1 LRGLFVYYAQNQSF
15 SFLQFN
21 SIFSN
26 ETLLYFSRIDNKRR
40 AAIAYRLPVLS
51 IDGQH
56 GNEAKVGRC
65 CDFCLTQKGE
75 ILPWPFKPRTT
86 QLLV

>member
-1 LRGLFVYYAQNQSF
+1 MRDLFVHYAQNQSF
-15 SFLQFN
+15 GFLHFN
-21 SIFSN
+21 SIISN
-26 ETLLYFSRIDNKRR
+26 ETFLYFSRRDKKRK
-40 AAIAYRLPVLS
+40 AIAALRLPVLS

-56 GNEAKVGRC
+56 GNEAKVGRY
-65 CDFCLTQKGE
+65 CDFCVTQKGE

>member
-1 LRGLFVYYAQNQSF
+1 MHWKSGILRWLFVYYAQNQPF
-15 SFLQFN
+15 SFLHFN

-26 ETLLYFSRIDNKRR
+26 ETFLYFRRRDNKRK
-40 AAIAYRLPVLS
+40 AAIASRLPVLS

-65 CDFCLTQKGE
+65 SDICETQKGD
-75 ILPWPFKPRTT
+75 
-86 QLLV
+86 

>member
-1 LRGLFVYYAQNQSF
+1 MRGLFVYYTQNQAF
-15 SFLQFN
+15 SFLYFN

-26 ETLLYFSRIDNKRR
+26 ETFLYFSRRDNKRQ
-40 AAIAYRLPVLS
+40 AAIASRLPVLS
-51 IDGQH
+51 IDVQH

-65 CDFCLTQKGE
+65 CDLCETQKGE

>member
-1 LRGLFVYYAQNQSF
+1 MYSAQNQSF
-15 SFLQFN
+15 GFLHFN

-26 ETLLYFSRIDNKRR
+26 ETFLYFSRRDNKRK
-40 AAIAYRLPVLS
+40 AVIAFRFPVLS

-65 CDFCLTQKGE
+65 CETQKGE
-75 ILPWPFKPRTT
+75 ILPWPFKPRTI

>member
-1 LRGLFVYYAQNQSF
+1 MQKLFVYYAQNQPF
-15 SFLQFN
+15 RFLHFT

-26 ETLLYFSRIDNKRR
+26 ETFLYFSRRDNKRR
-40 AAIAYRLPVLS
+40 AEIAFRLAVLS

-86 QLLV
+86 PLLV